1 MKTKKIWWSISGLYK
16 PAVFLMLLGLLFL
29 KPGCAQTASTS
40 FPGLE
45 QADIQEAFDFI
56 EQESWMADS
65 LKAHGLDPAFALA
78 IVFPEIIRYSAI
90 RDWAETKALEVL
102 YVQYGSPYA
111 DFSIGRFQIKPTF
124 AELLDGNSAST
135 GSPESIRL
143 QRLRRLQDLKGQL
156 QYLIMFCKHLDFLF
170 PEYRI
175 ATTEEKLRFYA
186 TAYNT
191 GFHKSK
197 QQILRHL
204 GQSEFYTT
212 LRKPEKCMNYADV
225 ADWGYQMLKGKG
237 KR

>member
-1 MKTKKIWWSISGLYK
+1 MKKIWWCISVLCK
-16 PAVFLMLLGLLFL
+16 PTVFLFLFGLLAL
-29 KPGCAQTASTS
+29 KPGSAQKVKAS

-56 EQESWMADS
+56 EKESWMADS
-65 LKAHGLDPAFALA
+65 LKAHGLNPAFALA

-111 DFSIGRFQIKPTF
+111 DFSVGRFQIKPSF
-124 AELLDGNSAST
+124 AELLDSNRPTAAD
-135 GSPESIRL
+135 PASIRL
-143 QRLRRLQDLKGQL
+143 QRLHRLQDIKGQL
-156 QYLIMFCKHLDFLF
+156 HYLILFCKQMEIHF
-170 PEYRI
+170 PEYRT
-175 ATTEEKLRFYA
+175 AKPEEKLRFYA

-197 QQILRHL
+197 EQILRHL

-212 LRKPEKCMNYADV
+212 LRKPEKCLNYADV
-225 ADWGYQMLKGKG
+225 AVWGNKKLVTGNW
-237 KR
+237 

>member
-1 MKTKKIWWSISGLYK
+1 LKIKKIWWSISGLCK
-16 PAVFLMLLGLLFL
+16 PAVFLVLLGLLFL
-29 KPGCAQTASTS
+29 KPGCAQTVSTS

-45 QADIQEAFDFI
+45 QSDIQEAFDFI
-56 EQESWMADS
+56 KKESWMADS
-65 LKAHGLDPAFALA
+65 LNAHGLDPAFALA

-124 AELLDGNSAST
+124 AELLDGNSAGT

-143 QRLRRLQDLKGQL
+143 QRLRRLQDLKGQVH
-156 QYLIMFCKHLDFLF
+156 YLILFCKQMEIRF
-170 PEYRI
+170 PEYR
-175 ATTEEKLRFYA
+175 AVAAEEKLRFYA

-197 QQILRHL
+197 QQILGHL

-225 ADWGYQMLKGKG
+225 AVWGYKKLVIGNW
-237 KR
+237 